1 MVTQFCPQCGSH
13 VGPEERF
20 CRVCGSTLPQQ
31 QAAPQDRPPYGSPG
45 ATWGAPQPQ
54 DYPQDFSGG
63 QLWVAPAEQWGAAV
77 QAPVQYMGF
86 WIRVLAA
93 LIDGVIL
100 GVINNIVTIPIG
112 PGFEV
117 ERDFD
122 NTVTDIYFNGGAFFL
137 ALALTSTISIAYYVI
152 GYSRWGQTV
161 GKLALGIKV
170 VDANGRLL
178 SPGKAFVRW
187 LGNIVSALIFCIGY
201 LMVAWDPR
209 KQGLHDKMAGSFVI
223 KSRNQPPAAPGD
235 WV

>member
-20 CRVCGSTLPQQ
+20 CRVCGTTLTPQRAVLQ
-31 QAAPQDRPPYGSPG
+31 DAPGPYAAPPG
-45 ATWGAPQPQ
+45 ATWGAPEQ
-54 DYPQDFSGG
+54 
-63 QLWVAPAEQWGAAV
+63 QWGYPGGPQGWPPARPWDAAV

-86 WIRVLAA
+86 WIRVVAA
-93 LIDGVIL
+93 LIDGIIL
-100 GVINNIVTIPIG
+100 SVVNNIVTRPIG

-117 ERDFD
+117 ERDFSD
-122 NTVTDIYFNGGAFFL
+122 RVTSIQFNPGNFFL
-137 ALALTSTISIAYYVI
+137 TLAVTSAISIAYFVV

-178 SPGKAFVRW
+178 SPGKAFIRW
-187 LGNIVSALIFCIGY
+187 LGAIVSALILFIGY

-209 KQGLHDKMAGSFVI
+209 KQALHDKMAGSFAI
-223 KSRNQPPAAPGD
+223 KSRNQPPAAPGE